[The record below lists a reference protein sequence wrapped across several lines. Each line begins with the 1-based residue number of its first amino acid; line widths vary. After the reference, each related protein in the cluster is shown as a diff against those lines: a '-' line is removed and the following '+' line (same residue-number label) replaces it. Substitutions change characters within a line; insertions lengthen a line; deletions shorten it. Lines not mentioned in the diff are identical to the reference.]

1 MFKSYNPGDKISIFS
16 TLFLKTNIPVCSLQ
30 KCHIQVCD
38 DFQTVGQMWSFFGNT
53 WSAFGDLK
61 QNLIPFSEA
70 PHLIWTKNI
79 CFCWLTLLRYYR
91 TCSIKWKS
99 VGARLCHLRKYE
111 TRLWG
116 NLRNGG
122 ISVLLPLA
130 FLGQKYMWSSRRSY
144 EVKKSCKSRYLIKI

>member
-1 MFKSYNPGDKISIFS
+1 MFCLKWIYFQMVVWTISVWIIKPGWQNQYFFH
-16 TLFLKTNIPVCSLQ
+16 TFLITNIPVCSLQ
-30 KCHIQVCD
+30 KCYIQVCD

-53 WSAFGDLK
+53 WSAFRDLK

-116 NLRNGG
+116 NLRNSE

-130 FLGQKYMWSSRRSY
+130 FLGQKYMW
-144 EVKKSCKSRYLIKI
+144 